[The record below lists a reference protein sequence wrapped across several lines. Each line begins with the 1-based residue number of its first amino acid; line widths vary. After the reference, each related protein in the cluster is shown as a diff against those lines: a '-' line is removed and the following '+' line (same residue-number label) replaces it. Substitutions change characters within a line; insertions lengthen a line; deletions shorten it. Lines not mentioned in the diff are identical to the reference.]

1 MENPNVLPPCGAPSS
16 GRAYLGRLHTEP
28 CGRRRSLPTTHKTGG
43 GTMNYNLV
51 EFQGA
56 YGTSAQIPA
65 SVKPEVSFVGRS
77 NVGKSSLINKLFNR
91 KKLAKVSSMPGKTST
106 INFFVTKEIHFV
118 DLPGYGYAK
127 VAKSEK
133 ARWTEMINGY
143 FDQYRYYA
151 LVVSL
156 IDIRHPAT
164 KLDEQMVE
172 FLRACEL
179 PFIIALTKA
188 DKVSKQAAQRQ
199 VGAIRKQLNLPEDIK
214 IIVCSSEKG
223 TGFDELRRTIE
234 DACK

>member
-1 MENPNVLPPCGAPSS
+1 
-16 GRAYLGRLHTEP
+16 
-28 CGRRRSLPTTHKTGG
+28 
-43 GTMNYNLV
+43 MNYNLV
-51 EFQGA
+51 KFQGA
-56 YGTSAQIPA
+56 YGTSSQIPA
-65 SVKPEVSFVGRS
+65 SVRPEVSFVGRS

-106 INFFVTKEIHFV
+106 INFFTTDEIDFV

-133 ARWTEMINGY
+133 ARWSEMINGY

-164 KLDEQMVE
+164 SLDEQMVE
-172 FLRACEL
+172 FLTACEL

-188 DKVSKQAAQRQ
+188 DKVSRSQANRQ
-199 VGAIRKQLNLPEDIK
+199 VAALRKQLSLSNEIPIV
-214 IIVCSSEKG
+214 VCSSENG
-223 TGFDELRRTIE
+223 TGFDELRRLIE
-234 DACK
+234 NACR

>member
-1 MENPNVLPPCGAPSS
+1 
-16 GRAYLGRLHTEP
+16 
-28 CGRRRSLPTTHKTGG
+28 
-43 GTMNYNLV
+43 
-51 EFQGA
+51 
-56 YGTSAQIPA
+56 
-65 SVKPEVSFVGRS
+65 
-77 NVGKSSLINKLFNR
+77 
-91 KKLAKVSSMPGKTST
+91 MPGKTST
-106 INFFVTKEIHFV
+106 INFFTTEEIDFV

-133 ARWTEMINGY
+133 ARWSEMINGY

-188 DKVSKQAAQRQ
+188 DKVSKSEANKQKA
-199 VGAIRKQLNLPEDIK
+199 AIRKQLNLPESIPFV
-214 IIVCSSEKG
+214 VCSSEKG
-223 TGFDELRRTIE
+223 TGFDELRRLIE
-234 DACK
+234 NACK

>member
-1 MENPNVLPPCGAPSS
+1 
-16 GRAYLGRLHTEP
+16 
-28 CGRRRSLPTTHKTGG
+28 
-43 GTMNYNLV
+43 MNYNLV

-65 SVKPEVSFVGRS
+65 SVRPEVSFVGRS

-106 INFFVTKEIHFV
+106 INFFTTDEIDFV

-133 ARWTEMINGY
+133 ARWDEMIGGY

-164 KLDEQMVE
+164 KLDEQMVA
-172 FLRACEL
+172 FLREVQL
-179 PFIIALTKA
+179 PFMIALTKA
-188 DKVSKQAAQRQ
+188 DKVSKNEANKQKA
-199 VGAIRKQLNLPEDIK
+199 AIRKQLNLPDDVK
-214 IIVCSSEKG
+214 MVVCSSEKG
-223 TGFDELRRTIE
+223 TGFDELRRCIE
-234 DACK
+234 EACK

>member
-1 MENPNVLPPCGAPSS
+1 
-16 GRAYLGRLHTEP
+16 
-28 CGRRRSLPTTHKTGG
+28 
-43 GTMNYNLV
+43 MNYNLV

-65 SVKPEVSFVGRS
+65 SKRPEVSFVGRS
-77 NVGKSSLINKLFNR
+77 NVGKSSLINRLFNR
-91 KKLAKVSSMPGKTST
+91 KKLAKVSQMPGKTTT
-106 INFFVTKEIHFV
+106 INFFTTEKIDFI

-133 ARWTEMINGY
+133 ARWDEMINGY

-164 KLDEQMVE
+164 KLDEQMIE

-179 PFIIALTKA
+179 PFVVALTKA
-188 DKVSKQAAQRQ
+188 DKLSRSQAIKQRE
-199 VGAIRKQLNLPEDIK
+199 AIRKQLGLDDSIPF
-214 IIVCSSEKG
+214 IICSSATG
-223 TGFDELRRTIE
+223 TGFDELRRIIE
-234 DACK
+234 NACK

>member
-1 MENPNVLPPCGAPSS
+1 
-16 GRAYLGRLHTEP
+16 
-28 CGRRRSLPTTHKTGG
+28 
-43 GTMNYNLV
+43 MNYNLV

-56 YGTSAQIPA
+56 YGTSSQIPA
-65 SVKPEVSFVGRS
+65 SVRPEVSFVGRS
-77 NVGKSSLINKLFNR
+77 NVGKSSLINRLFNR
-91 KKLAKVSSMPGKTST
+91 KKLAKVSQMPGKTTT
-106 INFFVTKEIHFV
+106 IIFFTTDKIDFV

-133 ARWTEMINGY
+133 ARWDEMINGY

-164 KLDEQMVE
+164 KLDEQMIE

-188 DKVSKQAAQRQ
+188 DKLSKSQANKQKA
-199 VGAIRKQLNLPEDIK
+199 AIRKQLQLPDSIPFV
-214 IIVCSSEKG
+214 VCSSANG
-223 TGFDELRRTIE
+223 TGFDELRRLIE
-234 DACK
+234 EACK

>member
-1 MENPNVLPPCGAPSS
+1 
-16 GRAYLGRLHTEP
+16 
-28 CGRRRSLPTTHKTGG
+28 
-43 GTMNYNLV
+43 MNYNLV
-51 EFQGA
+51 KFQGA
-56 YGTSAQIPA
+56 YGTSAQIPE
-65 SVKPEVSFVGRS
+65 SVRPEVSFVGRS
-77 NVGKSSLINKLFNR
+77 NVGKSSLINRLFNR

-106 INFFVTKEIHFV
+106 IFTTDKIDFV

-133 ARWTEMINGY
+133 ARWSEMINGY

-164 KLDEQMVE
+164 KLDEQMIE

-188 DKVSKQAAQRQ
+188 DKLSKSQAAKQKS
-199 VGAIRKQLNLPEDIK
+199 AIRKQLGLPDSIPFV
-214 IIVCSSEKG
+214 ICSSANG
-223 TGFDELRRTIE
+223 TGFDELRRLIE